1 LRPVAH
7 WWVGYRGT
15 SGASIMKIRV
25 CDGLFHFISFYE
37 EKMLTGFF

>member
-1 LRPVAH
+1 
-7 WWVGYRGT
+7 
-15 SGASIMKIRV
+15 MKIRV